1 MSKPVNIAATATS
14 QSQPPLAT
22 QVQAQ
27 TANDSLQNYLTKQ
40 SEFQQPPLH
49 SQDDSISNLRQ
60 ISGAL
65 LAVHRCLTEL
75 QQHVDSIRTSIDSML
90 PPHTT
95 NTAPLTTSSPQ
106 AAASPAPA
114 ADTTSTPVPV
124 PESSWESDPSEEE
137 EEEEEVRS
145 SPRSELISTHRS
157 ELETLCEKEEEEEED
172 VRSPPRSELIST
184 HRSELESLCDK
195 KVKVEDKEEEDAR
208 CPPRSEL
215 ISTHHSEL
223 ESLCNKEVIE
233 EDKEEKDV
241 RCPPR
246 SEVENLCDKKVKVED
261 KEEEDARCPPRSE
274 LISTH
279 HSELESL
286 CNKEVI
292 EEDKEEKDVRC
303 PPRSEVENL
312 CDKKV
317 KVEDK
322 EEEDARCPPRSE
334 LISTHHSE
342 LESLCNKEVIEE
354 DKEEKDVRCPPRSEV
369 ENLCDKK
376 VKVEDKEEEDA
387 RCPPRSELES
397 LCDKEVIEEDKEEK
411 DVRCP
416 PRSELESL
424 CDKEVIEEDKEEEDV
439 RCPPRSELESLCD
452 KEVIEEDKEEEDVR
466 FPPRSELISTHRSE
480 LISTH
485 RSELES
491 LCEKEVKED
500 KEEEDVRFPPRSE
513 LISTPRSELE
523 SLCEMMDGRGLRRY
537 MVMHLLDIKGLLE
550 QVPKALRL
558 SSNPARLVLECV
570 GKFYTQKGKAFVKGS
585 QMVQSRKASVL
596 VLQCFLLMGI
606 SDEIEIGVKQ
616 EAEQAALA
624 WRKRLIAEA
633 GILKAEEID
642 ARGLLMLV
650 GCFGIPGRF
659 KNEDIRDLIWVI
671 FHGQGRIRKILFS
684 GSLRR
689 SNVLVAKIPDIIEGM
704 AMQKMEVDAAH
715 IAYTFGI
722 EDRVSPQRFLTSFLL
737 ESEESLKKM
746 VEQSQGSL
754 AAVDQA
760 KRKHLFDLRSVIK
773 CLGHHDI
780 DPSELLPRWQIN
792 EKIMSLEKEIT
803 VGENLNKK
811 EIARGAKMAQKRK
824 IDETESSRW
833 FSNKEPKHSHVSN
846 PWLQQERVDSTPG
859 QIGSHTGQLYGRL
872 GNAAMYDG
880 LASCSYTHLLS
891 YLYWPR

>member
-1 MSKPVNIAATATS
+1 MSKPVDIAATATPQS
-14 QSQPPLAT
+14 QQPPLAT

-27 TANDSLQNYLTKQ
+27 TVNDSLQN
-40 SEFQQPPLH
+40 
-49 SQDDSISNLRQ
+49 DSIANLRQ

-90 PPHTT
+90 PQHTT
-95 NTAPLTTSSPQ
+95 NTTPLTTSSPQ
-106 AAASPAPA
+106 AAASSARAPAPAPA

-145 SPRSELISTHRS
+145 SPRSELMSTHRS
-157 ELETLCEKEEEEEED
+157 ELETLCEKEKDKEEEGEEED

-184 HRSELESLCDK
+184 HCSELESLCYK
-195 KVKVEDKEEEDAR
+195 EVKVEDKEEEDVR
-208 CPPRSEL
+208 CPLRSEL
-215 ISTHHSEL
+215 
-223 ESLCNKEVIE
+223 
-233 EDKEEKDV
+233 
-241 RCPPR
+241 R
-246 SEVENLCDKKVKVED
+246 
-261 KEEEDARCPPRSE
+261 
-274 LISTH
+274 
-279 HSELESL
+279 
-286 CNKEVI
+286 
-292 EEDKEEKDVRC
+292 
-303 PPRSEVENL
+303 
-312 CDKKV
+312 
-317 KVEDK
+317 
-322 EEEDARCPPRSE
+322 
-334 LISTHHSE
+334 
-342 LESLCNKEVIEE
+342 
-354 DKEEKDVRCPPRSEV
+354 
-369 ENLCDKK
+369 
-376 VKVEDKEEEDA
+376 
-387 RCPPRSELES
+387 S
-397 LCDKEVIEEDKEEK
+397 LCDKEVIEEDKEEG
-411 DVRCP
+411 DLRCS

-439 RCPPRSELESLCD
+439 RCPPRSELISTL
-452 KEVIEEDKEEEDVR
+452 
-466 FPPRSELISTHRSE
+466 RSELG
-480 LISTH
+480 
-485 RSELES
+485 S
-491 LCEKEVKED
+491 LCEKEVKEED

-537 MVMHLLDIKGLLE
+537 MVMHLSDIKGLLE

-570 GKFYTQKGKAFVKGS
+570 GKFYTQKGKSFVKGS
-585 QMVQSRKASVL
+585 QMVQARKASVL

-633 GILKAEEID
+633 GILKAMEID

-671 FHGQGRIRKILFS
+671 FLGQGRICKVLCS
-684 GSLRR
+684 DSLRR
-689 SNVLVAKIPDIIEGM
+689 SNVLMAKIPDIIEEM
-704 AMQKMEVDAAH
+704 AKQKMEVDAAH

-722 EDRVSPQRFLTSFLL
+722 EDRVNPKRFLTSFLL

-760 KRKHLFDLRSVIK
+760 KRRHLFDLRSVIK
-773 CLGHHDI
+773 CLELHDI
-780 DPSELLPRWQIN
+780 DPSELLPGWQIN
-792 EKIMSLEKEIT
+792 EKIMSLETEIT

-811 EIARGAKMAQKRK
+811 KIARGAKMAQKRK
-824 IDETESSRW
+824 IDETESSRK
-833 FSNKEPKHSHVSN
+833 FSNKEPKHSHVPN
-846 PWLQQERVDSTPG
+846 PWLQQERVYSTPG
-859 QIGSHTGQLYGRL
+859 QIGSHTGQLYGWL
-872 GNAAMYDG
+872 GNAAVYDRP
-880 LASCSYTHLLS
+880 ASCSYAHPLS

>member
-157 ELETLCEKEEEEEED
+157 ELESLCDKKVKVEDKEEED
-172 VRSPPRSELIST
+172 VRCPPRSELIST

-233 EDKEEKDV
+233 EDKEE
-241 RCPPR
+241 
-246 SEVENLCDKKVKVED
+246 
-261 KEEEDARCPPRSE
+261 
-274 LISTH
+274 
-279 HSELESL
+279 
-286 CNKEVI
+286 
-292 EEDKEEKDVRC
+292 
-303 PPRSEVENL
+303 
-312 CDKKV
+312 
-317 KVEDK
+317 
-322 EEEDARCPPRSE
+322 
-334 LISTHHSE
+334 
-342 LESLCNKEVIEE
+342 
-354 DKEEKDVRCPPRSEV
+354 
-369 ENLCDKK
+369 
-376 VKVEDKEEEDA
+376 
-387 RCPPRSELES
+387 
-397 LCDKEVIEEDKEEK
+397 
-411 DVRCP
+411 
-416 PRSELESL
+416 
-424 CDKEVIEEDKEEEDV
+424 
-439 RCPPRSELESLCD
+439 
-452 KEVIEEDKEEEDVR
+452 EDVR
-466 FPPRSELISTHRSE
+466 FPPRSE

-880 LASCSYTHLLS
+880 LASCSYTHPLS

>member
-184 HRSELESLCDK
+184 HRSELES
-195 KVKVEDKEEEDAR
+195 
-208 CPPRSEL
+208 
-215 ISTHHSEL
+215 
-223 ESLCNKEVIE
+223 
-233 EDKEEKDV
+233 
-241 RCPPR
+241 
-246 SEVENLCDKKVKVED
+246 
-261 KEEEDARCPPRSE
+261 
-274 LISTH
+274 
-279 HSELESL
+279 
-286 CNKEVI
+286 
-292 EEDKEEKDVRC
+292 
-303 PPRSEVENL
+303 L

>member
-27 TANDSLQNYLTKQ
+27 TANDSLQNY
-40 SEFQQPPLH
+40 
-49 SQDDSISNLRQ
+49 SISNLRQ

-184 HRSELESLCDK
+184 HRSELES
-195 KVKVEDKEEEDAR
+195 
-208 CPPRSEL
+208 
-215 ISTHHSEL
+215 
-223 ESLCNKEVIE
+223 
-233 EDKEEKDV
+233 
-241 RCPPR
+241 
-246 SEVENLCDKKVKVED
+246 
-261 KEEEDARCPPRSE
+261 
-274 LISTH
+274 
-279 HSELESL
+279 
-286 CNKEVI
+286 
-292 EEDKEEKDVRC
+292 
-303 PPRSEVENL
+303 L